1 MLARVL
7 RPRVLIYGAALLLL
21 SAAFVWSLGQRQDL
35 LIDVL
40 KDRNVLARQVEDG
53 QIENVYRL
61 QLINRTERTLRL
73 ELDAA
78 GLPGLQLIRQNGNG
92 RQLELPPAAIL
103 ALPVQLR
110 LPPQGGL
117 ASGAHVLSLVPSHH
131 NHALGERI
139 GIVLGAEHVVAFDAG

>member
-61 QLINRTERTLRL
+61 QLINRTERTLEL

-110 LPPQGGL
+110 LAPQGGL
-117 ASGAHVLSLVPSHH
+117 ASGAHAVQFIARDLDGRNPPFEGKASFFVP
-131 NHALGERI
+131 R
-139 GIVLGAEHVVAFDAG
+139 